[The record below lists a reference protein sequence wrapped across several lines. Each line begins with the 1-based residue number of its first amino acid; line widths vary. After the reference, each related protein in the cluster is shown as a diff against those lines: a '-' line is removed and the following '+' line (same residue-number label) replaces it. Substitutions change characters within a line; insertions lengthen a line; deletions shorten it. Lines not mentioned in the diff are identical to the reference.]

1 MATISYQTITRR
13 HGAKRITRRKRFKAI
28 LKTLLNI
35 LCLYSVL
42 GLFAVA
48 SLHALDNNIYPDCK
62 VLSQS
67 YDILKIKVDPEIDDG
82 TDTGCYETAKIIYAI
97 CQDGYRVHYW
107 GRVIDIDEAE
117 DLVTF
122 TGEPIPADYEK

>member
-13 HGAKRITRRKRFKAI
+13 HGAKRITRLKRFKAI

-48 SLHALDNNIYPDCK
+48 SLHALDNNIYPGCE
-62 VLSQS
+62 VLGQFGNM
-67 YDILKIKVDPEIDDG
+67 LEIKVDPEIDTG

-97 CQDGYRVHYW
+97 CQDGYRVYYS

-117 DLVTF
+117 YLVDTV
-122 TGEPIPADYEK
+122 GGPAPAYRK